1 MEPKDLGTTGKFKVE
16 ARIAGVPRPG
26 QVGFYR
32 AYGTRWQ
39 GGTWQGDTLSEILF
53 GPEDFA
59 VLRDDRPPS
68 IGSVSIRR
76 GRIRVVC
83 SDKETGIPWDG
94 VQALAGGKE
103 PWLEYDPDHNTA
115 QGAVPAKGTLILRVR
130 DNAGNAATRKVR

>member
-16 ARIAGVPRPG
+16 ARIAGVPRPA

-39 GGTWQGDTLSEILF
+39 GGSWQGEALTEFLF

-68 IGSVSIRR
+68 IGAVSLSG

-83 SDKETGIPWDG
+83 SDKETGIAWDG
-94 VQALAGGKE
+94 VQALADGRE
-103 PWLEYDPDHNTA
+103 HWLEYDPDHNTA
-115 QGAVPAKGTLILRVR
+115 AGTVPSRGSLTLRVR
-130 DNAGNAATRKVR
+130 DHAGNQTTRKIR